1 MLHIRKAD
9 ITFNRRAAT
18 AVAACLPVALV
29 LCNAT
34 MARAAG
40 PSHDEDAQAR
50 AAWRAVIAEK
60 PVPGKGCFTASYP
73 SRLWRQVA
81 CTAAPARRFLPRS
94 GLAGLTVGDG
104 NDYAA
109 AAVGGALLSETIG
122 AFPTVKGVKS
132 ETGLT
137 GANDYSLQLNSQF
150 YTTKA
155 CKYANDPSQCLGW
168 QQFVYSSNPNADGT
182 GYGFMQYWLINYGSK
197 CPTKGSVTWM
207 SYSGDCYAN
216 SNAIVVPLQA
226 ITQLEHLK
234 VTGKAVREGV
244 DTFTL
249 TTASDA
255 YSVTGDDSVVY
266 LAQSWNASEFN
277 VIGDGDGS
285 EADFNSGASVTV
297 KISLKDGLKTA
308 PACESEAG
316 TTAETNNLNLG
327 TCKASAASNSV
338 EFTESN

>member
-1 MLHIRKAD
+1 MFNPNHAHM
-9 ITFNRRAAT
+9 TFNRRVGT
-18 AVAACLPVALV
+18 AIAACLPVALLV
-29 LCNAT
+29 YNAT

-40 PSHDEDAQAR
+40 PSHDADAQAR
-50 AAWRAVIAEK
+50 ASWSAAMAEK
-60 PVPGKGCFTASYP
+60 PAPSKGCFTASYP
-73 SRLWRQVA
+73 SRIWRQVA

-109 AAVGGALLSETIG
+109 AAVDGLLSETIG

-132 ETGLT
+132 ETGMA

-155 CKYANDPSQCLGW
+155 CDHASDPSQCLGW
-168 QQFVYSSNPNADGT
+168 QQFVYSSNPNSDGT
-182 GYGFMQYWLINYGSK
+182 GYGFMQYWLINYGSN
-197 CPTKGSVTWM
+197 CPTTGSVTWM
-207 SYSGDCYAN
+207 SYREDCYAN
-216 SNAIVVPLQA
+216 SNAVLVPLQD
-226 ITQLEHLK
+226 ITKLKYLK
-234 VTGKAVREGV
+234 VTGKAVSKGV

-249 TTASDA
+249 TTESDA

-266 LAQSWNASEFN
+266 LAKSWNASEFN

-285 EADFNSGASVTV
+285 EADFNNGASVTV

-308 PACESEAG
+308 PDCESGAG
-316 TTAETNNLNLG
+316 TTAETNNLELG
-327 TCKASAASNSV
+327 SCKASASSNSV
-338 EFTESN
+338 EFTESD